1 VKRVRLRFY
10 AELNDFLPPERR
22 MREFEPAF
30 HVAPSVRDV
39 IESAGVPHTEVDLI
53 LVNGRSVDFSYVV
66 RDGDR
71 ISVYPVFESID
82 IGPLVRVRPKPLRQ
96 ARFVLDVHLGRL
108 AAYLR
113 MAGFDAL
120 YRNDYSDEQLAGI
133 SSGEQRILLTRD
145 VGLLKRAVITR
156 GYWVRETSSR
166 LQLAEV
172 LRRFDLFEQVAPFVR
187 CLACNTL
194 LEPVAKEDVAARVP
208 ATVRAKHDSFQG
220 CPSCGRIYW
229 PGTHYQ
235 RMQRMLA
242 GLER

>member
-1 VKRVRLRFY
+1 MKRVFLRFY

-22 MREFEPAF
+22 MTEFEYSF
-30 HVAPSVRDV
+30 YVAPSVRDV

-66 RDGDR
+66 EDGER

-82 IGPLVRVRPKPLRQ
+82 IGPLVRLRPKPLRQ

-120 YRNDYSDEQLAGI
+120 YRNDYTDERLAAI
-133 SSGEQRILLTRD
+133 SSAEERILLTRD
-145 VGLLKRAVITR
+145 LGLLKRGAVTR
-156 GYWVRETSSR
+156 GYWVRTTSPR
-166 LQLAEV
+166 LQFAEV
-172 LRRFDLFEQVAPFVR
+172 LRRFDLFEQVTPFVR
-187 CLACNTL
+187 CLACNAL
-194 LEPVAKEDVAARVP
+194 LEPAAKEEVAARVP
-208 ATVRAKHDSFQG
+208 AAIRARHNEFQR
-220 CPSCGRIYW
+220 CRSCGRIYW

-235 RMQRMLA
+235 RMQRLLA
-242 GLER
+242 SARR

>member
-1 VKRVRLRFY
+1 VKRVWLRFY

-22 MREFEPAF
+22 MRAFEYAF
-30 HVAPSVRDV
+30 YVAPSIRDV

-66 RDGDR
+66 EDGDR

-120 YRNDYSDEQLAGI
+120 YQNDYSDEQLAAI
-133 SSGEQRILLTRD
+133 SSNEQRILLTRD
-145 VGLLKRAVITR
+145 VGLLKRAVIMR
-156 GYWVRETSSR
+156 GYWVRETSPR

-172 LRRFDLFEQVAPFVR
+172 LRRFDLFGQVTPFVR
-187 CLACNTL
+187 CLACNAP

-208 ATVRAKHDSFQG
+208 ATVRAKHNSFQR